1 MAPERAK
8 LDAFAGRKAAGRARK
23 GDAMGYFIRRIG
35 MCIALLALA
44 ACAGPKPRAVAV
56 LHYQHVANAH
66 EIRFTN
72 PIPLSA
78 ALYRVG
84 YLSPVDSQGFW
95 AIFVV
100 CSADVNG
107 RAQRGF
113 HYSVN
118 NFRVSHEGRE
128 FGGLPPFS
136 LRYQRQVDLNNAG
149 DTMPILDAIA
159 AEIQEGPPELV
170 FQSGYYPELNYRFA
184 IFVPKALANY
194 TGEQLTLT
202 YKGQPAILAGN
213 GKPPSDLHAVGGTA
227 AGVAAACV
235 PPP

>member
-1 MAPERAK
+1 
-8 LDAFAGRKAAGRARK
+8 
-23 GDAMGYFIRRIG
+23 MGISA
-35 MCIALLALA
+35 ALLALA
-44 ACAGPKPRAVAV
+44 ACAAPRPKAVAV

-84 YLSPVDSQGFW
+84 YLSPVDSRGFW
-95 AIFVV
+95 AIFVLCNV
-100 CSADVNG
+100 DVNE

-128 FGGLPPFS
+128 YGGLPPYS
-136 LRYQRQVDLNNAG
+136 LRYQGQVDLNNAG

-159 AEIQEGPPELV
+159 AEIQEGPPEQI
-170 FQSGYYPELNYRFA
+170 FHGGFYPDLNYRFA
-184 IFVPKALANY
+184 IFVPKALTNY

-202 YKGQPAILAGN
+202 YKGQPAILVGN
-213 GKPPSDLHAVGGTA
+213 GKSPSDLHAVGGTA